1 MTSDVTDLETSKRLA
16 KAWPA
21 DDKGGEHTW
30 WLYCSKGYRKYAPW
44 RTWTGFW
51 CSAAA
56 RPEWE
61 ERVRAYTLSELE
73 AEIKR
78 MGLCI
83 RLQFIPLD
91 HEGKDAT
98 VAVALYHWNID
109 SDRLAAETTSN
120 TIINALGNAVAEA
133 KEKR

>member
-1 MTSDVTDLETSKRLA
+1 MTGDLTDLDTSRRLA

-78 MGLCI
+78 MGLEVTI
-83 RLQFIPLD
+83 HI
-91 HEGKDAT
+91 HENGDVQ
-98 VAVALYHWNID
+98 VAVGPDAYSPPAKN
-109 SDRLAAETTSN
+109 
-120 TIINALGNAVAEA
+120 IINALGNAVAEA
-133 KEKR
+133 KEKP